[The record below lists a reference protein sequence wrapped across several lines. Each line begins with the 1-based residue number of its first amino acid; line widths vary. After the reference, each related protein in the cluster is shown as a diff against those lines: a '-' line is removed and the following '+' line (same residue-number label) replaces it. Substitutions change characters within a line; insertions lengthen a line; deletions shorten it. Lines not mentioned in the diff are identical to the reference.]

1 MSLFLDIVV
10 DHCLFSY
17 TDSLRINPHTFHT
30 FEEFNFIMAQRENLQ
45 GITALIRAEMAPTGV
60 KGLLKNKKVFFIS
73 LFAS

>member
-1 MSLFLDIVV
+1 
-10 DHCLFSY
+10 
-17 TDSLRINPHTFHT
+17 
-30 FEEFNFIMAQRENLQ
+30 LQ